1 MRRLPPLRALE
12 AFIRV
17 VRLGSARSAANELGL
32 SPSALS
38 RRIATLEEF
47 IGKKLFT
54 RARQAMQLTDEGA
67 AFHEAVLP
75 HFEALAR
82 AVEGQSESTSLLR
95 LRLGVLPLFGT
106 QRLFPR
112 LGELRRLHPI
122 LHIDIDTGPHL
133 EDRVGDTLDA
143 AIILSNRPSAGL
155 HAVRLDENKV
165 HAITNAELAATLGD
179 TPDAGLLARLESD
192 LAKLRKLLLVMVDDP
207 RVFLIK
213 IADRL
218 HNMRTMYAVNSAK
231 SKFVANETLQVW
243 CSFAEQLGMFG
254 AKAEMEDLSFAV
266 VNPDAFRAVI
276 NARVDEWYRPD
287 DGKSSKKAKARTKT
301 ADEDDAASSDL
312 SEVESDE
319 PASDDDDA
327 STSEAASKSAFT
339 MTWEPPT
346 GADVQMFFEKVLR
359 GENAGTPRR
368 HSPRGEKERAVEAE
382 RRARPWPSMS
392 SSTWLGLG

>member
-1 MRRLPPLRALE
+1 MHT
-12 AFIRV
+12 
-17 VRLGSARSAANELGL
+17 VRLGSARAAANQLGL

-95 LRLGVLPLFGT
+95 LHLGVLPLFGT

-112 LGELRRLHPI
+112 LAELRRLHPI

-179 TPDAGLLARLESD
+179 TPDAGLLARQT
-192 LAKLRKLLLVMVDDP
+192 
-207 RVFLIK
+207 FLIHNGLPESFTAWK
-213 IADRL
+213 AALDLTDLEPAAIDHYDSGQLMLAAAAQGLGIAIMHDDHRRRAADNRL
-218 HNMRTMYAVNSAK
+218 VN
-231 SKFVANETLQVW
+231 LY
-243 CSFAEQLGMFG
+243 
-254 AKAEMEDLSFAV
+254 
-266 VNPDAFRAVI
+266 DA
-276 NARVDEWYRPD
+276 
-287 DGKSSKKAKARTKT
+287 
-301 ADEDDAASSDL
+301 
-312 SEVESDE
+312 EVES
-319 PASDDDDA
+319 PYSYWFVC
-327 STSEAASKSAFT
+327 K
-339 MTWEPPT
+339 P
-346 GADVQMFFEKVLR
+346 GALEERPVRMFHDWLVK
-359 GENAGTPRR
+359 AG
-368 HSPRGEKERAVEAE
+368 
-382 RRARPWPSMS
+382 
-392 SSTWLGLG
+392 L